1 MIARLHQKIN
11 ITDSFQTLEKFMQPT
26 RLDTLR
32 RLIDDKFNGNQSDFA
47 KAVGRK
53 PAQINQL
60 LRERRQIGEA
70 TASLIEKRLGLPQGF
85 FDDPTI
91 NSRSADDP
99 DESTGKIFVLS
110 GEKFVAI
117 AQVKI
122 EAQAGE
128 AGFSVVPMGSD
139 APAVYLPREW
149 LWESQRQQQD
159 LFALA
164 ITDDAMSPSLW
175 PGDLIV
181 FDQAEVTPMDGQVFV
196 INYEG
201 SVLIRR
207 IRRDAG
213 AFWLDADN
221 QNVRTKRLDEA
232 ASILGRVI
240 HRQSKRI

>member
-1 MIARLHQKIN
+1 
-11 ITDSFQTLEKFMQPT
+11 MQPT
-26 RLDTLR
+26 RLDILR
-32 RLIDDKFNGNQSDFA
+32 RLIEDKFNGNQSDFA

-91 NSRSADDP
+91 NSRSAENP
-99 DESTGKIFVLS
+99 EGTTGKILVFT

-122 EAQAGE
+122 EVQAGE
-128 AGFSVVPMGSD
+128 AGFSVVPIGES

-149 LWESQRQQQD
+149 LWESQRQQHN
-159 LFALA
+159 LFALT

-175 PGDLIV
+175 PDDLIV
-181 FDQAEVTPMDGQVFV
+181 FDQAEVAPIDGQVFV

-201 SVLIRR
+201 NVLIRR

-213 AFWLDADN
+213 AYWLDADN
-221 QNVRTKRLDEA
+221 QNIKTKRLDEA